1 MNGSPLE
8 SLTLFI
14 DRNSGGRIFRDLLIS
29 QGLNIV
35 LHDEE
40 FAQKTADE
48 DWLMSVGEQGWVVI
62 TGDNATTSSPLFLQ
76 RLARSKTFVFVLHGL
91 NGASREGKADCISKA
106 FPTIKRL
113 VKENQPPSVW
123 RIGKDGTARK
133 FDFENILNRMRR
145 SGKR

>member
-1 MNGSPLE
+1 MNGSPPD

-14 DRNSGGRIFRDLLIS
+14 DRNSGGRIFRDLLTA
-29 QGLNIV
+29 QGLNVV

-91 NGASREGKADCISKA
+91 NGASREGKADCIAKA
-106 FPTIKRL
+106 FHTIKRL
-113 VKENQPPSVW
+113 VEANQPPAVW
-123 RIGKDGTARK
+123 RIGKEGAA
-133 FDFENILNRMRR
+133 
-145 SGKR
+145 

>member
-1 MNGSPLE
+1 M
-8 SLTLFI
+8 FI
-14 DRNSGGRIFRDLLIS
+14 DHNSGGRIFRDLLAA
-29 QGLNIV
+29 QGLNVV

-48 DWLMSVGEQGWVVI
+48 DWLISVGEQGWIVI

-76 RLARSKTFVFVLHGL
+76 RLARSKAFVFVLHGL
-91 NGASREGKADCISKA
+91 NGASREGKADCILNA

-113 VKENQPPSVW
+113 VGENQPPAVW
-123 RIGKDGTARK
+123 RIGKDGAARK